1 MEKTSIYE
9 EFDAEDVQILS
20 KALDRMAGAFTE
32 FEYYTTAASMG
43 FKRSPEIFN
52 QFLADTVPEGIHY
65 SGGRSYSKETINL
78 YLKLILLRGIL
89 ST

>member
-1 MEKTSIYE
+1 MKETSTYE
-9 EFDAEDVQILS
+9 EFDAEEIQILS
-20 KALDRMAGAFTE
+20 KALDRMSGAFTE

-43 FKRSPEIFN
+43 FKSSPERFN
-52 QFLADTVPEGIHY
+52 QFLADTVPKGIHY

-78 YLKLILLRGIL
+78 YLKLMLLREIL